1 MKNLSSLLAIA
12 CAILLYSVGVVGG
25 ALAQEVK
32 DTYWN
37 VHTQLLPL
45 RLAPSSVGY
54 KPEYSDLNHN
64 GRRDALNLLLIMIF
78 PYCGWTM
85 III

>member
-32 DTYWN
+32 DT
-37 VHTQLLPL
+37 LLECTYPTVTFA
-45 RLAPSSVGY
+45 LAPSSCWLQTRV
-54 KPEYSDLNHN
+54 S
-64 GRRDALNLLLIMIF
+64 
-78 PYCGWTM
+78 
-85 III
+85 

>member
-45 RLAPSSVGY
+45 RLP
-54 KPEYSDLNHN
+54 PPPTTPTE
-64 GRRDALNLLLIMIF
+64 
-78 PYCGWTM
+78 
-85 III
+85 

>member
-37 VHTQLLPL
+37 VHTTVTFA
-45 RLAPSSVGY
+45 LAPSS
-54 KPEYSDLNHN
+54 
-64 GRRDALNLLLIMIF
+64 LLATNQSILI
-78 PYCGWTM
+78 
-85 III
+85 